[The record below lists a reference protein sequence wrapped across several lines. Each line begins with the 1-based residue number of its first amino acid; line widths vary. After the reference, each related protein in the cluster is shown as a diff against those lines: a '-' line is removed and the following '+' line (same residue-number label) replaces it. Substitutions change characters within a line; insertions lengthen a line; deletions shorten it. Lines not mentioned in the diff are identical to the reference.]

1 MSYWAFMTEETR
13 DTRMAYFEGHGRKSV
28 LRKTSI
34 PIYIN
39 YLQGLT
45 VKDRQKAEN
54 FVLFL
59 SAFMYCIYSIMCNFE
74 PHRFFFKKKVRV
86 VISVSV
92 EISNSYF
99 KFPMPK

>member
-1 MSYWAFMTEETR
+1 
-13 DTRMAYFEGHGRKSV
+13 MAYFEGHGRKSV

-54 FVLFL
+54 LVLFL
-59 SAFMYCIYSIMCNFE
+59 SAFMYNYIRLCVTSSHI
-74 PHRFFFKKKVRV
+74 
-86 VISVSV
+86 VS
-92 EISNSYF
+92 SF
-99 KFPMPK
+99 